1 MCAIAGYIN
10 RDKFYEEDMLRTMMS
25 TIHHRGPDATDCY
38 YDSLAKVALGHNR
51 LSIIDTSISANQ
63 PMQIDDVILVFNGEI
78 YNFMELKKE
87 FLGDDIFD
95 THSDT
100 EVLLRLYLKLGLE
113 ETLKKIRGMFAFA
126 IYDKNDNKVY
136 LARDHVG
143 KKPLYYFQDEEGF
156 FFASEIRAFR
166 PLKKDLFSLN
176 EDVFT
181 NTMYYRAS
189 KELSPYEKISMLEN
203 GHYLAVDLQDLN
215 VEKYEYFNFND
226 LIDEDMYFQNSE
238 LSEDE
243 IHDKFDRL
251 LTESIKRRL
260 IADVEVA
267 SINSGGVDSSMISAI
282 AYKLGHLKMLHVD
295 VEEYSEREYA
305 ELLATHLNEELLVL
319 KIKKEDLEKNI
330 DDIIDTYEFPL
341 VHPNSFG
348 ISEVSRLARE
358 HGIKVLLGGE
368 GADELFGGYGYQRKY
383 YISQKVSAFIPE
395 KIKSLLK
402 KAAFFLN
409 DHVSQKAYQNDFYC
423 SEKSVMAENFEKSL
437 EKYAFI
443 QNKVEKN
450 TQAYLL
456 NDLNEYIQPLL
467 LRADKMGMKQS
478 VEMRSPFL
486 DLEIIEFALNLPLKY
501 KLSMT
506 KSKKIVKHVAQRYL
520 PTEIT
525 ERKKAGFAFP
535 FIEKCL
541 IDPYESPERNY
552 ILYSRERM
560 KHLN

>member
-10 RDKFYEEDMLRTMMS
+10 KNRFYEEDILRNMMLK
-25 TIHHRGPDATDCY
+25 IHHRGPDATDCY
-38 YDSLAKVALGHNR
+38 YDSSAKVALGHNR
-51 LSIIDTSISANQ
+51 LSIIDTTVSANQ
-63 PMQIDDVILVFNGEI
+63 PMQIDHAVLVFNGEI
-78 YNFMELKKE
+78 YNFIELRE
-87 FLGDDIFD
+87 EYLSDEVFV

-113 ETLKKIRGMFAFA
+113 ETLQKIRGMFAFA

-143 KKPLYYFQDEEGF
+143 KKPLYYFEDEEGF
-156 FFASEIRAFR
+156 FFASEIRAFK
-166 PLKKDLFSLN
+166 PLEKDLFTIN

-189 KELSPYEKISMLEN
+189 KELSPYKQISMLEN
-203 GHYLAVDLQDLN
+203 GHYLTVDLQDLD
-215 VEKYEYFNFND
+215 VRKHEYFNFND
-226 LIDEDMYFQNSE
+226 LINEESYLQNSK

-251 LTESIKRRL
+251 LTESIRRRL

-305 ELLATHLNEELLVL
+305 ELLACHLNEKLLVL
-319 KIKKEDLEKNI
+319 KIKKEDLAKNI

-383 YISQKVSAFIPE
+383 YMGQRVSAFFPSKLKNI
-395 KIKSLLK
+395 LK
-402 KAAFFLN
+402 KAAFLWN
-409 DHVSQKAYQNDFYC
+409 DHVTQKAYQQDFYC
-423 SEKSVMAENFEKSL
+423 TQKSVMAENFEKTF

-443 QNKVEKN
+443 QSRIERN

-501 KLSMT
+501 KLSMREG
-506 KSKKIVKHVAQRYL
+506 KKIVKQVAKGYL
-520 PTEIT
+520 PHEIT

-541 IDPYESPERNY
+541 VDAYESPERNY
-552 ILYSRERM
+552 ILYS
-560 KHLN
+560 KKVLKV